1 MKTIRRN
8 LGKGA
13 IRKMPATAPYGSWK
27 SPISAEMTA
36 RGSVGLGSIQ
46 LDGEDVY
53 WIESR
58 PDEGG
63 RCAIMRRSAGGAAR
77 DVIPPPYSA
86 RTRVHEYGGLCFWVA
101 DGAVFFSNFSDQRVY
116 RLANG
121 DPPAP
126 ITPASGARLRYAD
139 GMIDAARARLVCVR
153 EDHRGD
159 GEPLNAVVALDLE
172 NGGAG
177 DVLVSGSDFYAYPA
191 VSPDGTALA
200 WLSWNHPNMPWDET
214 ELWTADIL
222 ADGSLGAPKKLAG
235 ARGESIFQ
243 PEWSPDGALHFVS
256 DRTGWWN
263 LYRLR
268 GGEAEALAPMSAEFG
283 SPAWTLGAR
292 TYAFESAERI
302 ACEYVQDGA
311 WRLAMLDT
319 RTTALVPVE
328 SPYSEMSRGDIRAA
342 AGRIVLEAASP
353 SLPNALI
360 SLDPDGGK
368 VEILRRSSAAAVDER
383 FLSSPQAIEFET
395 AGGETARAFHYPP
408 RSADFSAPEGESPP
422 LIVISHGGPTGAA
435 STAFN
440 PSYQFWTSRGIAV
453 VDVNYGG
460 SAGYGTAYRRRLNGN
475 WGIVDVDD
483 CVNAALHLARAG
495 KADAERLIIRG
506 GSAGG
511 YTTLAALAFRDV
523 FSAGASYYGVSDLS
537 ALARDTHKFESRY
550 LDSLIGAYPERRDL
564 YESRSPIRH
573 ADRLSCPIILFQG
586 MEDEVVPPSQSET
599 MANAL
604 RRNGIPMAYVAFEGE
619 QHGFRKSENI
629 IRALEAEL
637 HFYARILG
645 FEPADDI
652 EPVEIK
658 GL

>member
-1 MKTIRRN
+1 MNEKKETEE
-8 LGKGA
+8 
-13 IRKMPATAPYGSWK
+13 MPITAPFGSWK
-27 SPISAEMTA
+27 SPV
-36 RGSVGLGSIQ
+36 SVGMSARDSVGIGAVQ

-53 WIESR
+53 WLESR

-63 RCAIMRRSAGGAAR
+63 RGVVIRRLANGEAR
-77 DVIPPPYSA
+77 DVNPPPYNV
-86 RTRVHEYGGLCFWVA
+86 RTRVHEYGGLCFWA
-101 DGAVFFSNFSDQRVY
+101 ARGTVFFSNFSDQRVY
-116 RLANG
+116 RQANG
-121 DPPAP
+121 EAPAP
-126 ITPASGARLRYAD
+126 ITPADADLRYAD
-139 GMIDAARARLVCVR
+139 GMIDAKRSRLICVR

-159 GEPLNAVVALDLE
+159 GEPQNTVIALDLDA
-172 NGGAG
+172 GGEG

-191 VSPDGTALA
+191 VSPDWTALA

-263 LYRLR
+263 LYRIQD
-268 GGEAEALAPMSAEFG
+268 GEAQPLAPMSAEFG

-311 WRLAMLDT
+311 WRLALLNA
-319 RTTALVPVE
+319 RTSELVPVE
-328 SPYSEMSRGDIRAA
+328 TPYTEMSRGDIRASE
-342 AGRIVLEAASP
+342 GRIVLVAASA
-353 SLPNALI
+353 SMPNALI
-360 SLDPDGGK
+360 SLDPDGGE
-368 VEILRRSSAAAVDER
+368 VEVLRQSRAAGVDER
-383 FLSSPQAIEFET
+383 YLSSPQSIEYET

-408 RSADFSAPEGESPP
+408 RNDDFIAPDGERPP
-422 LIVISHGGPTGAA
+422 LLVISHGGPTGAA
-435 STAFN
+435 STAFD

-453 VDVNYGG
+453 VDVNYRG
-460 SAGYGTAYRRRLNGN
+460 STGYGTAYRRRLNGD
-475 WGIVDVDD
+475 WGIADVDD

-495 KADAERLIIRG
+495 KADAERLMIRG

-523 FSAGASYYGVSDLS
+523 FAAGASYYGVSDLS

-550 LDSLIGAYPERRDL
+550 LDSLIGPYPERRDL

-586 MEDEVVPPSQSET
+586 TEDKVVPPSQSEM
-599 MANAL
+599 MADAL
-604 RRNGIPMAYVAFEGE
+604 RRKGIPMAYMAFEGE
-619 QHGFRKSENI
+619 QHGFRKPENI
-629 IRALEAEL
+629 TRALEAEL
-637 HFYARILG
+637 YFYAQILG
-645 FEPADDI
+645 FKPADDV
-652 EPVEIK
+652 EPVEIE

>member
-1 MKTIRRN
+1 
-8 LGKGA
+8 
-13 IRKMPATAPYGSWK
+13 MPTTAPYGSWK
-27 SPISAEMTA
+27 SPISAGMAA
-36 RGSVGLGSIQ
+36 RDSVGIGAVQ

-53 WIESR
+53 WLESR

-63 RCAIMRRSAGGAAR
+63 RGVVIRRSANGESK
-77 DVIPPPYSA
+77 DVNPPPYNA
-86 RTRVHEYGGLCFWVA
+86 RTRVHEYGGLCFWA
-101 DGAVFFSNFSDQRVY
+101 KGGTVFFSNFSDQRVY
-116 RLANG
+116 RQANG
-121 DPPAP
+121 EPPAP
-126 ITPASGARLRYAD
+126 ITPADADLRYAD
-139 GMIDAARARLVCVR
+139 GMIDARRSRLICVR

-159 GEPLNAVVALDLE
+159 GEPLNTVIALDLDA
-172 NGGAG
+172 GGEG

-263 LYRLR
+263 LYRIQD
-268 GGEAEALAPMSAEFG
+268 GEAHPLAPMSAEFG

-292 TYAFESAERI
+292 TYAFESTDRI

-311 WRLAMLDT
+311 WRLALLDA
-319 RTTALVPVE
+319 RTAELVPVDT
-328 SPYSEMSRGDIRAA
+328 PYTEMSRGDIRAS
-342 AGRIVLEAASP
+342 AGRIVLSAASA
-353 SLPNALI
+353 SLPGALI
-360 SLDPDGGK
+360 SLDPDGG
-368 VEILRRSSAAAVDER
+368 EIEVLRQSRAAGVDDR
-383 FLSSPQAIEFET
+383 YLSSPQSIEYET

-408 RSADFSAPEGESPP
+408 RNADFIAPDGERPP
-422 LIVISHGGPTGAA
+422 LLVISHGGPTGAA
-435 STAFN
+435 STAFD

-453 VDVNYGG
+453 VDVNYRG
-460 SAGYGTAYRRRLNGN
+460 STGYGTAYRRRLNGD
-475 WGIVDVDD
+475 WGIADVDD

-511 YTTLAALAFRDV
+511 YTALAALAFRDAFAV
-523 FSAGASYYGVSDLS
+523 GASYYGVSDLS

-550 LDSLIGAYPERRDL
+550 LDSLIGPYPERRDL

-586 MEDEVVPPSQSET
+586 TEDKVVPPSQSEM
-599 MANAL
+599 MADAL
-604 RRNGIPMAYVAFEGE
+604 RRKGIPMAYMAFEGE
-619 QHGFRKSENI
+619 RHGFRKPENI
-629 IRALEAEL
+629 TRALEAEL
-637 HFYARILG
+637 YFYAQILG

-652 EPVEIK
+652 EPVEIE

>member
-1 MKTIRRN
+1 
-8 LGKGA
+8 
-13 IRKMPATAPYGSWK
+13 MPTTAPYGSWK
-27 SPISAEMTA
+27 SPVSAGMTA
-36 RGSVGLGSIQ
+36 RDSVGIGSVQ

-53 WIESR
+53 WLESR

-63 RCAIMRRSAGGAAR
+63 RGVVIRRSANGEAR
-77 DVIPPPYSA
+77 DVNPSPYNA
-86 RTRVHEYGGLCFWVA
+86 RTRVHEYGGLCFWA
-101 DGAVFFSNFSDQRVY
+101 AGGTVFFSNFSDQRVY
-116 RLANG
+116 RQANG
-121 DPPAP
+121 EAPAP
-126 ITPASGARLRYAD
+126 ITPAGADLRYAD
-139 GMIDAARARLVCVR
+139 GMIDAKRSRLICVR

-159 GEPLNAVVALDLE
+159 AEPQNTVIALDLDA
-172 NGGAG
+172 GGEG

-263 LYRLR
+263 LYRIQD
-268 GGEAEALAPMSAEFG
+268 GEAQPLAPMSAEFG

-292 TYAFESAERI
+292 TYAFESADRI

-311 WRLAMLDT
+311 WRLALLDA
-319 RTTALVPVE
+319 RTSELVPVDT
-328 SPYSEMSRGDIRAA
+328 PYTEMSRGDIRAS
-342 AGRIVLEAASP
+342 AGRIVLSAASA

-360 SLDPDGGK
+360 SLDPDGGE
-368 VEILRRSSAAAVDER
+368 VEVLRQSRAAGVDER
-383 FLSSPQAIEFET
+383 YLSSPQSIEYET

-408 RSADFSAPEGESPP
+408 RNDDFIAPDGERPP
-422 LIVISHGGPTGAA
+422 LLVISHGGPTGAA
-435 STAFN
+435 STAFD

-453 VDVNYGG
+453 VDVNYRG
-460 SAGYGTAYRRRLNGN
+460 STGYGTAYRRRLNGD
-475 WGIVDVDD
+475 WGIADVDD

-495 KADAERLIIRG
+495 KADAERLMIRG

-523 FSAGASYYGVSDLS
+523 FAAGASYYGVSDLS

-550 LDSLIGAYPERRDL
+550 LDSLIGPYPERRDL

-586 MEDEVVPPSQSET
+586 TEDKVVPPSQSEM
-599 MANAL
+599 MADAL
-604 RRNGIPMAYVAFEGE
+604 RRKGIPMAYMAFEGE
-619 QHGFRKSENI
+619 QHGFRKPENI
-629 IRALEAEL
+629 TRALEAEL
-637 HFYARILG
+637 YFYAQILG
-645 FEPADDI
+645 FEPADDV
-652 EPVEIK
+652 EPVEIE